1 MNYYD
6 ISVNCWYIWGSFD
19 HFYMEAIDILISNID
34 RLCQER
40 GWKRYHLAKKMGVKA
55 ESLSRSL
62 SGQPRINTVEKI
74 AKALDVSI
82 KSLFEDP
89 VAIEGFVSV
98 NGKLHRINSRAEF
111 ERAVKEAPGI
121 TSDFTLTS
129 TEDDYMGDLP
139 F

>member
-1 MNYYD
+1 MKYYD
-6 ISVNCWYIWGSFD
+6 ISVNCWYIWGGFD
-19 HFYMEAIDILISNID
+19 HLHMEAIDILISNID

-40 GWKRYHLAKKMGVKA
+40 GWKRYQLAKKMGVKA

-82 KSLFEDP
+82 KSLFDDP
-89 VAIEGFVSV
+89 DAIDGFVSV
-98 NGKLHRINSRAEF
+98 RGNVYRINSIREF
-111 ERAVKEAPGI
+111 NRIVEMNRPKGNVVKH
-121 TSDFTLTS
+121 SLS
-129 TEDDYMGDLP
+129 VDDDDLP

>member
-1 MNYYD
+1 
-6 ISVNCWYIWGSFD
+6 
-19 HFYMEAIDILISNID
+19 MEAIDILISNID

-89 VAIEGFVSV
+89 DAIDGFVSV
-98 NGKLHRINSRAEF
+98 RGQVHRINSFEEF
-111 ERAVKEAPGI
+111 QRIVANRPRIE
-121 TSDFTLTS
+121 FTFDS
-129 TEDDYMGDLP
+129 EPDDNGGLP

>member
-19 HFYMEAIDILISNID
+19 HFHMEAIDILISNID

-89 VAIEGFVSV
+89 DAIDGFVSV
-98 NGKLHRINSRAEF
+98 RGQVHRINSFEEF
-111 ERAVKEAPGI
+111 QRIVANRPRIE
-121 TSDFTLTS
+121 FTFDS
-129 TEDDYMGDLP
+129 EPDDNGGLP

>member
-89 VAIEGFVSV
+89 DAIDGFVSV
-98 NGKLHRINSRAEF
+98 RGQVHRINSFEEF
-111 ERAVKEAPGI
+111 QRIVANRPKIELSFDSEPE
-121 TSDFTLTS
+121 
-129 TEDDYMGDLP
+129 EDGGLP

>member
-89 VAIEGFVSV
+89 DAIDGFVSV
-98 NGKLHRINSRAEF
+98 RGQVHRINSFEEFQRIVANRPKIEFIMDSEAE
-111 ERAVKEAPGI
+111 
-121 TSDFTLTS
+121 
-129 TEDDYMGDLP
+129 EDEGLP

>member
-1 MNYYD
+1 
-6 ISVNCWYIWGSFD
+6 
-19 HFYMEAIDILISNID
+19 
-34 RLCQER
+34 
-40 GWKRYHLAKKMGVKA
+40 MGVKA

-89 VAIEGFVSV
+89 DAIDGFVSV
-98 NGKLHRINSRAEF
+98 RGQVHRINSFEEF
-111 ERAVKEAPGI
+111 QRIVANRPRVK
-121 TSDFTLTS
+121 FTFDS
-129 TEDDYMGDLP
+129 EPDDNGGLP

>member
-89 VAIEGFVSV
+89 DAIDGFVSV
-98 NGKLHRINSRAEF
+98 RGQVHRINSFEEF
-111 ERAVKEAPGI
+111 QRIVANRPRIE
-121 TSDFTLTS
+121 FTMES
-129 TEDDYMGDLP
+129 EPEDDGGLP

>member
-89 VAIEGFVSV
+89 DAIDGFVSV
-98 NGKLHRINSRAEF
+98 RGQVHRINSFEEF
-111 ERAVKEAPGI
+111 LRIVANRPKIE
-121 TSDFTLTS
+121 FTMNS
-129 TEDDYMGDLP
+129 EPEENGELP